1 MALVPQEA
9 MLFDGSIEFNV
20 ALGLADPFSA
30 ACVREETRAHR
41 VSQRPHTAPDE
52 RVVRACEAAHIHE
65 AIAALPDGY
74 DTCIGAGGSQLSGGQ
89 KQRVSIARALVR
101 EPRLLLLDESTSAM
115 DASSEQAF
123 QDTLSKLHASRSC
136 TIVAIA
142 HRMRTIRSA
151 DCIFLFEHGH
161 VIARGTHDEL
171 VQTSPQYQAMISHQ
185 SLGA

>member
-1 MALVPQEA
+1 MGSEMCIRDRHMALVPQEA

-74 DTCIGAGGSQLSGGQ
+74 DTSIGAGGSQLSGGQ

-101 EPRLLLLDESTSAM
+101 EPRLLLLDELSLIHISEPTRPSHISRMPSSA
-115 DASSEQAF
+115 
-123 QDTLSKLHASRSC
+123 
-136 TIVAIA
+136 
-142 HRMRTIRSA
+142 
-151 DCIFLFEHGH
+151 
-161 VIARGTHDEL
+161 
-171 VQTSPQYQAMISHQ
+171 
-185 SLGA
+185 